1 MIPDDIVDLGLEP
14 FSDDELSQ
22 LQALLADGTI
32 RRFGAVVN
40 HRRVGFAANAL
51 VLWQVPAEKLDAAGA
66 ALAAAP
72 FVSHCYARAPQPG
85 WPYTLYAMVHAMSKE
100 ALADQI
106 RQLSAS
112 VEAAADGSP
121 EHLVFETLKEYKKI
135 SMRYAK

>member
-14 FSDDELSQ
+14 FSDEELSQ
-22 LQALLADGTI
+22 LRALVADGTI

-40 HRRVGFAANAL
+40 HRRIGFVANAL

-72 FVSHCYARAPQPG
+72 FVSHCYARAPQPD

-100 ALADQI
+100 ALAEQI
-106 RQLSAS
+106 RQLSSS
-112 VEAAADGSP
+112 VKAAAGGSP
-121 EHLVFETLKEYKKI
+121 ECFVFETLKECKKVP
-135 SMRYAK
+135 MRYAK